1 MSTKSTRATNAFDI
15 IRAPINTERA
25 RAGWAEN
32 PKGRTYTFEVATD
45 ATKADIKGAVETAFK
60 VKVLEVRTLMR
71 KGKFRRRRIKG
82 GYQTDVKR
90 AIVQLAPDEK
100 ISFFDGI

>member
-1 MSTKSTRATNAFDI
+1 MKSAFDV

-32 PKGRTYTFEVATD
+32 PKGRFYTFEVAPQ
-45 ATKADIKGAVETAFK
+45 ATKAQVKAAVEKAFD
-60 VKVLEVRTLMR
+60 VKVTDVRTLTR

-82 GYQTDVKR
+82 GYTADTKR
-90 AIVQLAPDEK
+90 AVVVLAPDQK
-100 ISFFDGI
+100 IPFFDGI